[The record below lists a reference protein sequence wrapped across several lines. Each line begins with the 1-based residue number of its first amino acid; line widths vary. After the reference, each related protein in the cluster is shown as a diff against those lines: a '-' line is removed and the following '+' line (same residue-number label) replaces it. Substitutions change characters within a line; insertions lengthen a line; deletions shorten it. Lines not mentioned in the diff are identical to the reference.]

1 MDAYVRIRKLKPD
14 VIFSKGGFVSVPVV
28 IGGWLNRVPVLLHES
43 DMTPGLANK
52 IAPVLLQKYLLH
64 LKKLRNIYR
73 KKR

>member
-43 DMTPGLANK
+43 DMTPD
-52 IAPVLLQKYLLH
+52 
-64 LKKLRNIYR
+64 
-73 KKR
+73 